1 MQGAWQLGFHLA
13 GTLLCGSLSL
23 YFAYRALRR
32 LFSAKARKRDEPL
45 EIQARRSGSSLSMGF
60 VFTLAFVVCLL
71 LTFLFMCVPM

>member
-23 YFAYRALRR
+23 YFAYRTLRR

-45 EIQARRSGSSLSMGF
+45 EIQARRSGSSACSCSS
-60 VFTLAFVVCLL
+60 TLPTRGACA
-71 LTFLFMCVPM
+71 